1 MLPLLIT
8 LTAGAI
14 GFILA
19 RNFVRRR
26 LRFVDAVHSP
36 FAPFVAGLA
45 AALVAWPAVLLPWV
59 TLGTA
64 LAFGVG
70 TGLGTAS
77 GARALKIQETGRRR
91 LTP

>member
-1 MLPLLIT
+1 MLPLIIT

-14 GFILA
+14 GFILT

-36 FAPFVAGLA
+36 FAPFITGLA
-45 AALVAWPAVLLPWV
+45 AALLVSPAVLLPLV
-59 TLGTA
+59 STGTA
-64 LAFGVG
+64 IAFGIG
-70 TGLGTAS
+70 AGWGTAS
-77 GARALKIQETGRRR
+77 GARALRVQESGRRR

>member
-19 RNFVRRR
+19 RSFVRRR

-36 FAPFVAGLA
+36 V
-45 AALVAWPAVLLPWV
+45 
-59 TLGTA
+59 
-64 LAFGVG
+64 
-70 TGLGTAS
+70 
-77 GARALKIQETGRRR
+77 ARALRNDDRNRRR